1 MAFFL
6 RYRPP
11 ETGQRV
17 MHPPTGLPVNILDI
31 TTLPTLPPTLV
42 DLIDACNRT
51 DVNIQELGTIVARDV
66 SVSTRVLQ
74 LVNSAFIGARATFS
88 NIVQAVIYLGVDTT
102 RNLAISVAVH
112 ETFKSV
118 DMDEAINLSDFWYH
132 SLLTAVLAKSL
143 AQVVGAVDLSEAYLT
158 GLLHDVGKLLLLTS
172 FPAEYRQ
179 ILREKQSVDL
189 EFRERESLGITHSEA
204 AALLVGSW
212 HLQPEIAVAIASH
225 HHGYRQIIEESP
237 LARVLLCA
245 DRLSHCAWPDIRSVD
260 DIVCTLLAID
270 QETLLDCTKN
280 SLALA
285 GEIAGHMGITVSK
298 GPASGNDKAAMSPE
312 AIGSLTDRVLTFSRI
327 NGFLDNLVKAENL
340 DRVFQVVEES
350 LSLLCPLQGC
360 LFLLPDGIKGE
371 MAANGSAGN
380 PLYRKAKDLRFHTDE
395 TTMIAGCLEH
405 LRMVDS
411 LTFSAKND
419 LMTGDQSLLDI
430 FGAGC
435 LVAVPVIIAGHEPG
449 CIIIGLAPADVG
461 SLQDRERSLLLLA
474 GHTGMRC
481 LHEKTYRKHAEE
493 LAATRVE
500 AVAEIARS
508 IAHEISNP
516 IAVLQNYLAVL
527 GLKLVDHGELVADLE
542 IIGREIGRIGD
553 INDQLRDLSGQGK
566 APATEPVDLHVL
578 ISDVLTFFTQSLANR
593 QGIDL
598 CPVLQDGL
606 PVVRSN
612 GTKIRQILGNLI
624 TNAIEAIQGK
634 GAIRV
639 AAEKIAASAGEPPGV
654 RISVEDD
661 GPGVL
666 LPHIEE
672 VFHAGVTTK
681 KDGHAG
687 LGLAI
692 VRKLAGELGGS
703 VTCSKKQHGGMVFIL
718 TLPG

>member
-1 MAFFL
+1 MLFMAFL
-6 RYRPP
+6 RCRPQ
-11 ETGQRV
+11 ETGQNV
-17 MHPPTGLPVNILDI
+17 MHEPVGLNILDI
-31 TTLPTLPPTLV
+31 TTLPTLPQTLV
-42 DLIDACNRT
+42 ELIDACNRK

-88 NIVQAVIYLGVDTT
+88 DIVQAVIYLGVDTT

-112 ETFKSV
+112 ETFKSM

-132 SLLTAVLAKSL
+132 SFLTAVLAKSL
-143 AQVVGAVDLSEAYLT
+143 AQAVGVADLSEAYLT
-158 GLLHDVGKLLLLTS
+158 GLLHDVGKLLLLKS
-172 FPAEYRQ
+172 FPDQYRE

-212 HLQPEIAVAIASH
+212 HLQPEIADAIAGH
-225 HHGYRQIIEESP
+225 HRRFSRIMEESP
-237 LARVLLCA
+237 LAKILLCA
-245 DRLSHCAWPDIRSVD
+245 DRLSHCAWPDIRSVA
-260 DIVCTLLAID
+260 DIVCTLIAID
-270 QETLLDCTKN
+270 QETLLDCTKD

-285 GEIAGHMGITVSK
+285 CEIAGHMGITVSK
-298 GPASGNDKAAMSPE
+298 GPASGKDTASMSRQAEE
-312 AIGSLTDRVLTFSRI
+312 ALADRVLTFSRI
-327 NGFLDNLVKAENL
+327 NGFLDNMVKAENL

-350 LSLLCPLQGC
+350 LSILCPLQGC
-360 LFLLPDGIKGE
+360 LFLLPDGIKGQL
-371 MAANGSAGN
+371 AVNGSAGN
-380 PLYRKAKDLRFHTDE
+380 PLYRKAKDLRIHADE
-395 TTMIAGCLEH
+395 TKMISSCLEH
-405 LRMVDS
+405 LRMLDS
-411 LTFSAKND
+411 LTFSAEND
-419 LMTGDQSLLDI
+419 LATGDQFLLDI
-430 FGAGC
+430 FGTGC

-461 SLQDRERSLLLLA
+461 GLQDRERSLLLLA

-481 LHEKTYRKHAEE
+481 RLEKTYRKHAEE

-500 AVAEIARS
+500 AAAEIARS

-527 GLKLVDHGELVADLE
+527 GLKLDNHSELVADLE

-553 INDQLRDLSGQGK
+553 ISNQLRDLSGQVK
-566 APATEPVDLHVL
+566 APATEPVDLRVL
-578 ISDVLTFFTQSLANR
+578 ISDVLAFFRQSLADG

-598 CPVLQDGL
+598 CLILQDGL
-606 PVVRSN
+606 PEVQSN

-624 TNAIEAIQGK
+624 KNAIEAIEGK
-634 GAIRV
+634 GVIRV
-639 AAEKIAASAGEPPGV
+639 TAEKVTASAGAPPGV
-654 RISVEDD
+654 KISVEDN

-666 LPHIEE
+666 LPHIED
-672 VFHAGVTTK
+672 VFHAGTTTK

-692 VRKLAGELGGS
+692 VRKLAGELCGTA
-703 VTCSKKQHGGMVFIL
+703 TCSKKQHGGMIFIL